1 MSVQSSHKHLYCS
14 RRLQLILGVTKPS
27 NIDEEKYVQVV
38 GYEKMIHHPQ
48 FSITSIEHNLMLI
61 KLQTHIELNNY
72 VKIVSLPEE
81 PAAEDDTCTVSTWA
95 YNLCDHCGW
104 LSEPDTR
111 PSNFHSSLAPAVFP
125 TELSSNLSIHPF
137 ISFPFSGVSL

>member
-72 VKIVSLPEE
+72 VKIVSLPKE
-81 PAAEDDTCTVSTWA
+81 PAAEDNMCIVSTWA

-111 PSNFHSSLAPAVFP
+111 LLRLPLF
-125 TELSSNLSIHPF
+125 LSSCH
-137 ISFPFSGVSL
+137 FSH